1 MLFFSIAFKMS
12 SSSLFNNK
20 KEYWNGRW
28 CSLSSSIF
36 LFFFLLMMF
45 LKHFPGQFISFSQQ
59 QRSIYRCVCSFYLD
73 KPNKKGFVSKSS
85 FFFFVAAFCCLSV
98 SPFIA
103 HSFYFFHFIHVARV
117 LFGMLASCAKCDS
130 FLLSQ
135 SVRWTLIYSDLPTFF
150 FFYLDQSLKTP

>member
-1 MLFFSIAFKMS
+1 MLHAFFSIAFKMPS
-12 SSSLFNNK
+12 CIIINSSSLFNNK
-20 KEYWNGRW
+20 KNT
-28 CSLSSSIF
+28 
-36 LFFFLLMMF
+36 FFLLMF
-45 LKHFPGQFISFSQQ
+45 LKHFPGQFISCPQQ
-59 QRSIYRCVCSFYLD
+59 QKTIYRCVCGFYLD

-85 FFFFVAAFCCLSV
+85 FFFVAAFCCLSV

-135 SVRWTLIYSDLPTFF
+135 SVR
-150 FFYLDQSLKTP
+150 